1 MKKNDQRKWYKVDW
15 VENIPTKKTRDVYAE
30 SENMAAK
37 SVSQT
42 EGRVIT
48 DVILLEEKV
57 QYIEEE

>member
-42 EGRVIT
+42 EGRVVT
-48 DVILLEEKV
+48 GVILLEEKV

>member
-37 SVSQT
+37 SISQT

>member
-1 MKKNDQRKWYKVDW
+1 LKKNDQRKWYKVDW

-37 SVSQT
+37 SISQT

>member
-48 DVILLEEKV
+48 GVTLLEEKV

>member
-1 MKKNDQRKWYKVDW
+1 MKKDSQRKWYKVDW

-42 EGRVIT
+42 EGRVVT
-48 DVILLEEKV
+48 GVILLEEKV

>member
-1 MKKNDQRKWYKVDW
+1 MKKDSQRKWYKVDW

-37 SVSQT
+37 SISQT

-48 DVILLEEKV
+48 DVILLDEKV

>member
-15 VENIPTKKTRDVYAE
+15 VESIPTKKTRDVYAE

-48 DVILLEEKV
+48 SVILLEEKV

>member
-1 MKKNDQRKWYKVDW
+1 MKKNDQRKWYIVDW

-42 EGRVIT
+42 EGRVVT
-48 DVILLEEKV
+48 GVILLEEKV